1 MRRALNE
8 NPMVQMAVLGM
19 IGVAFAILLFTT
31 VLKGK
36 DTGAAVPPAGVADAA
51 GAPVATDTASADV
64 VPSVDSTL
72 PTDPA
77 AAGTDVAPTSP
88 EAGSADGLLPTK
100 GLPKDLLVA
109 YAKGQAI
116 ALLVVDPKAQ
126 GSAKIEDYTRRLGES
141 SNAQVF
147 VVAVKN
153 IADYSRITTGV
164 AVSQAPALVVI
175 RPRKLTANVPTATVS
190 YGFRSPRSVAQAL
203 EDALYK
209 GEPVSAYP

>member
-1 MRRALNE
+1 MRQALNE

-31 VLKGK
+31 VLKGE
-36 DTGAAVPPAGVADAA
+36 DTGAAVPPAGVADAS
-51 GAPVATDTASADV
+51 GAPVAADAASADV

-77 AAGTDVAPTSP
+77 AAGTDVAPASP
-88 EAGSADGLLPTK
+88 EAGSVDGLLPTK

-109 YAKGQAI
+109 YAKDKAI
-116 ALLVVDPKAQ
+116 ALLVVDPKAK
-126 GSAKIEDYTRRLGES
+126 GSGKIEDFTRRLS
-141 SNAQVF
+141 KSKNAEVF

-175 RPRKLTANVPTATVS
+175 RPRKLTADVPTATVS